1 MISEKEFKGESMIE
15 ARHTKIKILGREFS
29 IKTDGNEKYVKE
41 IVDYVSHAAHDIMD
55 SGTGVTTFDIMIKTA
70 VKIAEELFQIKEE
83 NRQIKGIINEES
95 KKLIQYIEK
104 NLQGP

>member
-1 MISEKEFKGESMIE
+1 MVET
-15 ARHTKIKILGREFS
+15 RHTKIKVLGREFS

-55 SGTGVTTFDIMIKTA
+55 SGSRVSSLDVMIKTA
-70 VKIAEELFQIKEE
+70 VKLAEELFQIKEE
-83 NRQIKGIINEES
+83 NRQIKGFINEES